1 MKRLLMAGVA
11 LAMMSGVAA
20 AGPNAGGTLILHSNP
35 GLVPSSD
42 PTNYCGQSALQACD
56 AAVNGVAGGD
66 ITNSRVWHV
75 IAAFAPASSPRLS
88 GIVFGWT
95 YDENVVVLSYS
106 GGCGDFELPS
116 GAWPASGEGT
126 AVTWNTA
133 QTSIL
138 TDVYYVAG
146 YGYGTDCSVLQ
157 LSPHPTQGAS
167 FADDDVPSQLDPI
180 AGLGALGF
188 NCAGFTPCPTVV
200 IPRGAC
206 CLPNFGGCV
215 VIEAEECAL
224 AGGVYQGD
232 NSGCDPNPCPPPP
245 VFGACCIGEECS
257 ITTEA
262 DCAGAWEGPDT
273 VCDPNPCIAVPT
285 EETTWG
291 SIKNNYR

>member
-1 MKRLLMAGVA
+1 MAGVA

-35 GLVPSSD
+35 GLIPSSD
-42 PTNYCGQSALQACD
+42 ATDYCGQSALQACD
-56 AAVNGVAGGD
+56 AAVNGVPGGD
-66 ITNSRVWHV
+66 VANSRVWHV

-95 YDENVVVLSYS
+95 YNESVVVLSYT

-116 GAWPASGEGT
+116 GLWPASGAGT
-126 AVTWNTA
+126 AVTWNSA

-138 TDVYYVAG
+138 TDVYYAAG
-146 YGYGTDCSVLQ
+146 YGYGTDCAALQ
-157 LSPHPTQGAS
+157 LGLHPTQGAS
-167 FADDDVPSQLDPI
+167 FADDDVPSNLDPI
-180 AGLGALGF
+180 AGFGSLGF
-188 NCAGFTPCPTVV
+188 NCAGSTPCPTVV
-200 IPRGAC
+200 VPRGAC

-224 AGGVYQGD
+224 AGGDFQGVETD
-232 NSGCDPNPCPPPP
+232 CDPDPCPIAPPM
-245 VFGACCIGEECS
+245 GACCVDANCFIQ
-257 ITTEA
+257 TAA
-262 DCAGAWEGPDT
+262 DCDLAGGTYQGNGVDCTPGLCDT
-273 VCDPNPCIAVPT
+273 PIPT

>member
-35 GLVPSSD
+35 GLIPSSD
-42 PTNYCGQSALQACD
+42 PTNFCGQSALQACE
-56 AAVNGVAGGD
+56 AAINTLPGD
-66 ITNSRVWHV
+66 ESHVWHV

-95 YDENVVVLSYS
+95 YDENLVIIADT

-133 QTSIL
+133 QTSLL
-138 TDVYYVAG
+138 TDVYYATG
-146 YGYGTDCSVLQ
+146 YGYGADCAVLQ
-157 LSPHPTQGAS
+157 LSAHPTQGAS
-167 FADDDVPSQLDPI
+167 FADDDVPSNLDPI
-180 AGLGALGF
+180 AGLGSLGF
-188 NCAGFTPCPTVV
+188 NCPGTTPCPTVV

-206 CLPNFGGCV
+206 CLPNFGGCAV
-215 VIEAEECAL
+215 LEAEECAL
-224 AGGVYQGD
+224 AGGAYQGD
-232 NSGCDPNPCPPPP
+232 DSDCDPDPCPIAP
-245 VFGACCIGEECS
+245 VPGACCVGVECV
-257 ITTEA
+257 ILTAE
-262 DCAGAWEGPDT
+262 DCDLAGGTYNGDGS
-273 VCDPNPCIAVPT
+273 VCTPELCAPIPT